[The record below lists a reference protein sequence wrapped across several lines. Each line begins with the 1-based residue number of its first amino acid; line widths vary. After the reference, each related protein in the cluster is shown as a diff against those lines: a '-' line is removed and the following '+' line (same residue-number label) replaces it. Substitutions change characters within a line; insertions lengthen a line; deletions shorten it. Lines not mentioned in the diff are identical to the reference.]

1 MSKKFTASNGR
12 IISPGL
18 VINTFHILDSDGEDM
33 LNEYNHLN
41 LFDMDALRE
50 FFAGGERFDKPSR
63 NAKRGQIWAIT
74 YKGEEYAGALD
85 GDLDFALPFGIGR
98 SYIHIDDEEIT
109 EARLLWEKKEDA

>member
-1 MSKKFTASNGR
+1 MGERFTASNG
-12 IISPGL
+12 I
-18 VINTFHILDSDGEDM
+18 VITKLGNDRYTILDDEDGYNRLEDYDE
-33 LNEYNHLN
+33 LNSN
-41 LFDMDALRE
+41 DVQALRE
-50 FFAGGERFDKPSR
+50 FFKGGEEFDKPSR

-85 GDLDFALPFGIGR
+85 GDLDFALPYNVGR